1 MKTQIELLTVVAT
14 LEDTPLVRR
23 GQVGTVVEVLEPSV
37 FEVEFSDDRGRT
49 FALIPLRSEQLLP
62 LFFEPQ
68 TFAAA

>member
-1 MKTQIELLTVVAT
+1 MKTQIELLTVVAAP
-14 LEDTPLVRR
+14 EDTPLVRR